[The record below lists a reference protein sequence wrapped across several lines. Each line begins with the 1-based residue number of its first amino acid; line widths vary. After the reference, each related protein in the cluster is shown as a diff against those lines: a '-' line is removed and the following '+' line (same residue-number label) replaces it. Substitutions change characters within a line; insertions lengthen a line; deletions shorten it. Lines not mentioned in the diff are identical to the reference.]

1 MAWVSTLP
9 DDPIVAASWRRVAER
24 REAEAAAREAAEA
37 RRAAQERAWWL
48 AAVAARA
55 GRYCRDIDEVLARS
69 ETRNDCDC
77 GFCVRC
83 RVGLGDLEYSHSAPT
98 GRVLGVRSRPEP
110 DHGPAARFAGEIE
123 WSHHFGQILDV
134 R

>member
-37 RRAAQERAWWL
+37 RRADKERGWWR

-55 GRYCRDIDEVLARS
+55 GRYLRAVDEVLAAS
-69 ETRNDCDC
+69 CDC
-77 GFCVRC
+77 RDYGYTNGCVRC
-83 RVGLGDLEYSHSAPT
+83 RP
-98 GRVLGVRSRPEP
+98 GVDRRHTRPEP

-123 WSHHFGQILDV
+123 W
-134 R
+134 